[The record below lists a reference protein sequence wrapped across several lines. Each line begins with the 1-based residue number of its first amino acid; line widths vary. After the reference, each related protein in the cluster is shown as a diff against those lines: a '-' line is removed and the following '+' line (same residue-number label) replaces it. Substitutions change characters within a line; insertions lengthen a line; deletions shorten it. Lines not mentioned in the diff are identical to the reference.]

1 MAKSDQQHITQHKR
15 FVLLAHPNFCSAKT
29 SFMPGTLDEVEVIMS
44 NINGSGNFYQSDVDK
59 IEAIM
64 KEYGLEDRLDII
76 ESLYDLLMKK
86 RYFSGAKSLARKYGL

>member
-1 MAKSDQQHITQHKR
+1 
-15 FVLLAHPNFCSAKT
+15 
-29 SFMPGTLDEVEVIMS
+29 MPGTIDEVEVIMS